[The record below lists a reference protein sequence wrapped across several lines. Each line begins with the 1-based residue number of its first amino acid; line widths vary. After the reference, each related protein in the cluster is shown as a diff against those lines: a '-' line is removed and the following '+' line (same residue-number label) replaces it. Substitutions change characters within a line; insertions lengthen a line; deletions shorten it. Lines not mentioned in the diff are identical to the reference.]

1 MRTFKQFFESK
12 HELMMPSDSTPTLS
26 RFLETLEGS
35 SIKDILNKSSYVN
48 LFLGNKYG
56 FSQMDTDDRA
66 MQDFSNALVAFVNRD
81 VLKHRP
87 TEREYDTP
95 EFKDAHNYAEY
106 DKLNKERVALFRNLI
121 GKSGEERN
129 AIYKQKSELEDR
141 IANTEYSKAVR
152 EVNNTYEQAVNK
164 YHNKPLT
171 KEDLQDDGSEQYKK
185 LERAF
190 QAVIASRPQ
199 PTENI
204 DDGDYIDV

>member
-12 HELMMPSDSTPTLS
+12 HELMIPSDSTPTLS

-48 LFLGNKYG
+48 LF
-56 FSQMDTDDRA
+56 SDDKA
-66 MQDFSNALVAFVNRD
+66 MQDFSNTLVAFVNRD
-81 VLKHRP
+81 ILKHRP
-87 TEREYDTP
+87 TDREYDTP
-95 EFKDAHNYAEY
+95 EFKDANNFAEY
-106 DKLNKERVALFRNLI
+106 DELNKERIALFRSLM

-129 AIYKQKSELEDR
+129 AIYKQKMELEDR
-141 IANTEYSKAVR
+141 IADTQYARARR
-152 EVNNTYEQAVNK
+152 ETDNKYEQAVK
-164 YHNKPLT
+164 EYHSKPLT

-190 QAVIASRPQ
+190 QGVLASRPQ